1 MIRALA
7 TLAAL
12 LWALPAAAAG
22 FSSLDR
28 ETARRLADPQAH
40 RQPTV
45 VALWSSD
52 CVHCKK
58 NLGLLAALARADRRL
73 KVVTVATEAESPALA
88 PLLEKTGISG
98 LRYAYGADNPEALAY
113 ALDPA
118 WAGEL
123 PRTLLFDG
131 KGGRRA
137 VSGALTEAQVREA
150 LGVR

>member
-12 LWALPAAAAG
+12 P
-22 FSSLDR
+22 
-28 ETARRLADPQAH
+28 
-40 RQPTV
+40 
-45 VALWSSD
+45 
-52 CVHCKK
+52 
-58 NLGLLAALARADRRL
+58 RADRRL
-73 KVVTVATEAESPALA
+73 KVVTVATEAESPTLA